1 MRKHFVDGS
10 VAHPRE
16 RLTLVALVSALVLGL
31 LVAMAA
37 YRPAMAVERT
47 TLTCHDAVNGDL
59 TCTETTLQELINAN
73 AALDAPPPIR
83 IELGAGDTLLT
94 RTLVI
99 PANVDVEFVNYPDQA
114 GVATQSSLV
123 RSGFT
128 GSLISVAGALT
139 MSQNGAGSVAIDGRG
154 GTGVLVSVTGSLTLN
169 AGEITGARNIGGNNG
184 AVTVSGA
191 TASFAMNGGEI
202 HDNVRDANAQNG
214 AGGVLV
220 DNGAT
225 FTLSGGSVRANEG
238 GTYYD
243 GGGVAA
249 RNGSHVVIE
258 GGTISENVGFWGAG
272 VLVDGVHDHAGLIPV
287 KLTATYERVA
297 PPPPPAPVDPAPADP
312 APADPAP
319 ADPVPA
325 QPSATRPGLPTTGVW
340 K

>member
-1 MRKHFVDGS
+1 MLLGCRRDVFGGNGGRAHATGVVMRKHFVDGT

-139 MSQNGAGSVAIDGRG
+139 ISQNGAGSVAIDGRG
-154 GTGVLVSVTGSLTLN
+154 GHWRTGVGDRLAHPQCRRDHGG
-169 AGEITGARNIGGNNG
+169 AQHRGQQRCRDGE
-184 AVTVSGA
+184 
-191 TASFAMNGGEI
+191 
-202 HDNVRDANAQNG
+202 
-214 AGGVLV
+214 
-220 DNGAT
+220 
-225 FTLSGGSVRANEG
+225 
-238 GTYYD
+238 
-243 GGGVAA
+243 
-249 RNGSHVVIE
+249 
-258 GGTISENVGFWGAG
+258 WC
-272 VLVDGVHDHAGLIPV
+272 DGVVRH
-287 KLTATYERVA
+287 ERRR
-297 PPPPPAPVDPAPADP
+297 DP
-312 APADPAP
+312 
-319 ADPVPA
+319 
-325 QPSATRPGLPTTGVW
+325 
-340 K
+340 